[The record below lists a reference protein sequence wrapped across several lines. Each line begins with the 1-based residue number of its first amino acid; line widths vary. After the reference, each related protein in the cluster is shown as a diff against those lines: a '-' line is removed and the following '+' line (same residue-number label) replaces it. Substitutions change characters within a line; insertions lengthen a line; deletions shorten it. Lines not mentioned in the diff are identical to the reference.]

1 MKIVFYWLWQLGW
14 GFVQTLAGFLMFVI
28 CSLAGGSH
36 SFYKGAVVTTWKKPA
51 SASVGP
57 FLFLSESLKGA
68 SCSRVLAHEYGH
80 SIQSLMLGPLYL
92 LVVGLPSFI
101 WCNLPY
107 FQRMR
112 KEKGISYY
120 SVYPEN
126 WADRLG
132 KVSSGRFGNI
142 P

>member
-1 MKIVFYWLWQLGW
+1 MIKIVLYWLWQLSW
-14 GFVQTLAGFLMFVI
+14 GGIQTLAGLILFLI

-36 SFYKGAVVTTWKKPA
+36 LFYKGAVVTTWKKPT

-68 SCSRVLAHEYGH
+68 SCDRVLAHEYGH
-80 SIQSLMLGPLYL
+80 SIQSLILGPLYL
-92 LVVGLPSFI
+92 FAVGVPSFL

-107 FQRMR
+107 FRRMR
-112 KEKGISYY
+112 QKTGKSYY

-132 KVSSGRFGNI
+132 K
-142 P
+142 